1 MMSYELFEGRT
12 DVRTVKSPEDITS
25 FQKIKRRLK
34 FERDI
39 DLIVFCASIGLF
51 ICEIKN
57 SSEKMKKTSLVKLTT
72 IPTFDRARL
81 FDFIILTLL
90 KVENQ
95 RMHEFE
101 TYFYTGFK
109 ILEDWF
115 QNNDSNMNNT
125 LERFSTIIN
134 DLLSNKI

>member
-1 MMSYELFEGRT
+1 MSYQLFEGKI
-12 DVRTVKSPEDITS
+12 DVRTVKKPEDVES

-39 DLIVFCASIGLF
+39 DLIVFCASIGLYR
-51 ICEIKN
+51 CEIKK
-57 SSEKMKKTSLVKLTT
+57 SDEKTKKTSLVKLTT

-81 FDFIILTLL
+81 FDFIVLTFL
-90 KVENQ
+90 KIEGE

-101 TYFYTGFK
+101 SYFYTGFK
-109 ILEDWF
+109 ILEEWF
-115 QNNDSNMNNT
+115 QNNDGNMNNT

-134 DLLSNKI
+134 DLLTNK